1 VFEELIKIMTF
12 EMFPEDER
20 INFLSNPTQFIE
32 QKIKDKQIVKSE
44 EDDEEEEE
52 NNKEEDK

>member
-20 INFLSNPTQFIE
+20 INFISNPVQFTE

-44 EDDEEEEE
+44 EDD
-52 NNKEEDK
+52 D